1 VDQLPVSGPPTDWKI
16 EINLQ
21 NDENFFAFMKI
32 IFGEPL
38 GSPGPA
44 LSFAD
49 LVLNKEPQAVRFFS
63 KDLYDPPNMFS
74 EYSGPMFEYKDWT
87 FTIKLGRITR
97 IMYSL
102 ATGDLG
108 IVTLDA
114 NHYLTLNMAINKA
127 FAEVI
132 TDLSLKRDP

>member
-49 LVLNKEPQAVRFFS
+49 LVLNKEPQAVRFF
-63 KDLYDPPNMFS
+63 
-74 EYSGPMFEYKDWT
+74 WT